1 MLTEASFDVGGDARI
16 KRIVRTKNDID
27 LPIHGSV
34 SSLLREMGDRHK
46 IAWKMPHPPRSQ
58 NKKASPEIVGRLPA
72 EAKHWT
78 DRANRPTMPARYE
91 LSCRHGA
98 LCPILF

>member
-46 IAWKMPHPPRSQ
+46 IAWKMPHPPAFTKQEGFPGDCRPVTGRS
-58 NKKASPEIVGRLPA
+58 KTL
-72 EAKHWT
+72 
-78 DRANRPTMPARYE
+78 D
-91 LSCRHGA
+91 
-98 LCPILF
+98 